1 MGYSVRCLKD
11 PGYGLAMQ
19 NTIPA
24 AGGNAKGS
32 GGSASFTVGQIF
44 YTKLSGTNGTVI
56 QGIQQPYE
64 ISMPN
69 GK

>member
-1 MGYSVRCLKD
+1 MKD
-11 PGYGLAMQ
+11 SGYGLTMQ

-44 YTKLSGTNGTVI
+44 YTKLSGTNGSVV
-56 QGIQQPYE
+56 QGIQQPHE

>member
-1 MGYSVRCLKD
+1 MKD
-11 PGYGLAMQ
+11 SGYGLAMQ
-19 NTIPA
+19 NTISS

-44 YTKLSGTNGTVI
+44 YTKLSGTNGSVV

-64 ISMPN
+64 ISISK